1 MNMPKEAEIESLA
14 HHLVEGL
21 IARGAIVPKAD
32 IKDLVACV
40 IELMSVNFETETKL
54 EDEAER
60 MAEELARKD
69 PRVDLNRLRAMIKQR
84 LADKQ
89 GFTL

>member
-1 MNMPKEAEIESLA
+1 MPKEAEIEALA
-14 HHLVEGL
+14 DNMVRGL
-21 IARGAIVPKAD
+21 IARGVIVPKAD
-32 IKDLVACV
+32 VKDLVACV
-40 IELMSVNFETETKL
+40 IELMSANFEIEAKI

-60 MAEELARKD
+60 MADELARKD
-69 PRVDLNRLRAMIKQR
+69 PRLDADRLRSMIKQR

>member
-1 MNMPKEAEIESLA
+1 MLKEAEIEALA
-14 HHLVEGL
+14 YHMVQGL
-21 IARGAIVPKAD
+21 AARGAITPKAD

-40 IELMSVNFETETKL
+40 IELMSANFEVEARI

-60 MAEELARKD
+60 MADELARKD
-69 PRVDLNRLRAMIKQR
+69 PRLDADRLRSMIKQR

>member
-1 MNMPKEAEIESLA
+1 MPKEAEIEALA

-21 IARGAIVPKAD
+21 IARGVIAPKTD

-40 IELMSVNFETETKL
+40 IELMSVNFETEAKL

-60 MAEELARKD
+60 MAEDLARKD